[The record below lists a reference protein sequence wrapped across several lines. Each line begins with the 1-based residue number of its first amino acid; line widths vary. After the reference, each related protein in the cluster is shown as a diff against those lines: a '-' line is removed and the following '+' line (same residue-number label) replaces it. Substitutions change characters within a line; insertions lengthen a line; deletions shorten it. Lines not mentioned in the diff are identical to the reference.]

1 MARDSDL
8 VFFRPAYGFRCPSA
22 LEVRGTADGARRRAR
37 ERGLCTRNSVHTMSF
52 TISATAARVVA
63 SPAFATK
70 VSKVRI
76 RRVRVVRDEWRDD
89 DDATLP

>member
-1 MARDSDL
+1 MYIIECEYTIRTRRMSECPNTPFPQVAA
-8 VFFRPAYGFRCPSA
+8 PAPG
-22 LEVRGTADGARRRAR
+22 RRITLR
-37 ERGLCTRNSVHTMSF
+37 LCSRNSVHTMSF

-76 RRVRVVRDEWRDD
+76 RCVRVVRDEWWDD
-89 DDATLP
+89 EDAKMP

>member
-1 MARDSDL
+1 
-8 VFFRPAYGFRCPSA
+8 
-22 LEVRGTADGARRRAR
+22 
-37 ERGLCTRNSVHTMSF
+37 MSF